1 MADKRENKGVS
12 PALIVTAA
20 AALLLGGGIFAV
32 AKLGGG
38 GNTVTELTPEAKA
51 YTRNLRLADV
61 GIKATES
68 YVGQAVVEITGK
80 VTNAGDR
87 PVQQVDLMC
96 VFYSPVQQVV
106 ARERVSIVRARHG
119 GLKPGETKDFRLPFD
134 NLPQTWNQ
142 SMPQMVI
149 AGIVF

>member
-1 MADKRENKGVS
+1 MADKQESKGVS
-12 PALIVTAA
+12 PVVVIAVVT
-20 AALLLGGGIFAV
+20 ALLLGGGIFAL
-32 AKLGGG
+32 AKLSSGGKG
-38 GNTVTELTPEAKA
+38 VTELTPEAKA
-51 YTRNLRLADV
+51 YTRNLKLSEV

-87 PVQQVDLMC
+87 PLQQVDLMC

-106 ARERVSIVRARHG
+106 ARERVAIVRPKNG

-134 NLPQTWNQ
+134 NLPPAWNQ